1 VFEIGASLRQTREQ
15 QGLTLAEIEHGTR
28 IRERY
33 LAALE
38 NEQFDALPGE
48 AYAKGFLRQ
57 YAEALGLD
65 GNVYVR
71 ELTERLEEQEA
82 PPPPPEPRRRD
93 ALRQIPVVSV
103 FAVVALAIA
112 VVGGIA
118 AWKLS
123 DSETTPPVKLPSP
136 APQPAAVKR
145 PAHARH
151 HAVQAHKRAK
161 RQTPRRLV
169 LTATRGDCWL
179 LVRARSAEGAILYEG
194 TLHPGATLRFRT
206 APLWIRAGAPW
217 NLSARLGPKLL
228 HGLPPQTGNFVVTRR
243 GLALA

>member
-1 VFEIGASLRQTREQ
+1 MFEIGASLRRAREQ
-15 QGLTLAEIEHGTR
+15 QGLRLAEIEHATR

-38 NEQFDALPGE
+38 NEQFDSLPGE

-57 YAEALGLD
+57 YAETLGLD

-71 ELTERLEEQEA
+71 ELTERLEAREP

-93 ALRQIPVVSV
+93 ALRQIRVVSA
-103 FAVVALAIA
+103 FAVVVLAIA
-112 VVGGIA
+112 VVAGIA

-123 DSETTPPVKLPSP
+123 GSETTPPAKLPSP
-136 APQPAAVKR
+136 APQAAAVKR

-151 HAVQAHKRAK
+151 HTVHAHERTK
-161 RQTPRRLV
+161 RQTAMRLV

-179 LVRARSAEGAILYEG
+179 LVRVRSAEGAILYEG
-194 TLHPGATLRFRT
+194 TLHPGASLRFKT

-217 NLSARLGPKLL
+217 NLSARLGGKRL

>member
-1 VFEIGASLRQTREQ
+1 LFEIGASLRQAREQ
-15 QGLTLAEIEHGTR
+15 QGLTLAEIEHATR
-28 IRERY
+28 IRDRY

-38 NEQFDALPGE
+38 NEQFEALPGE

-57 YAEALGLD
+57 YADALGLD
-65 GNVYVR
+65 GNVYIR
-71 ELTERLEEQEA
+71 ELTERLEAREP

-93 ALRQIPVVSV
+93 VLREMRAGGV

-112 VVGGIA
+112 IVGGIA

-123 DSETTPPVKLPSP
+123 GSETTPPEKLPAP
-136 APQPAAVKR
+136 APQAAAAKR

-151 HAVQAHKRAK
+151 HAVHAHERTEHAAP
-161 RQTPRRLV
+161 TRLV

-179 LVRARSAEGAILYEG
+179 VVRVRSAEGAILYEG
-194 TLHPGATLRFRT
+194 TLHPGDSLRFEK

-217 NLSARLGPKLL
+217 NLSARLAGKLL

-243 GLALA
+243 GVALA